1 MTLQRIIE
9 IVGNNWGV
17 GIVLL
22 LSLVEVSKIKINP
35 WSALFHWIGNLFM
48 AGVKKDIADLSTKLT
63 GVKSD
68 LDAMKDENREDKVK
82 AARIRILRSADEV
95 YQGVRHS
102 KEYFDDILDDIT
114 CYNTYCREHPEFKNE
129 KTVIAVQRIE
139 AVYKHCLEN
148 HDFL

>member
-1 MTLQRIIE
+1 MTLQQIIE

-17 GIVLL
+17 GLVLL

-35 WSALFHWIGNLFM
+35 WSALFHWIGNLVM
-48 AGVKKDIADLSTKLT
+48 AGVKNDIADLSTKLT
-63 GVKSD
+63 SVKSD
-68 LDAMKDENREDKVK
+68 LDSMKEENREDKVK

-139 AVYKHCLEN
+139 AVYKHCLEK